1 MSLNLPYE
9 SIDLPGIFIAGLA
22 LRTTNEHDRA
32 QTDIAGLWAKFAG
45 EDIAGQITS
54 RVSDDLYCVYTD
66 YENDYRGWY
75 TTLLGCRVTSP
86 DDAQGL
92 FTALVPRG
100 SYRLYKPQGDAPGCV
115 SDAWRQIWME
125 GSGRNYIADYDLYRN
140 GQVEIYVGII

>member
-86 DDAQGL
+86 MTLRDCLRPWFPGEATA
-92 FTALVPRG
+92 FTNHRVMRP
-100 SYRLYKPQGDAPGCV
+100 DV
-115 SDAWRQIWME
+115 
-125 GSGRNYIADYDLYRN
+125 
-140 GQVEIYVGII
+140 